1 MKVTN
6 IEEETYT
13 RQKAAKL
20 VSAME
25 LSKADYARL
34 EGMLKYKKSDI
45 RETVLSILYKL
56 DGTEMEQMI
65 CRLLADAKEE
75 KRTAGLDILLQ
86 LKNDAKRQK
95 LFTACAGCMDEMEQK
110 GIKVS
115 TKEQIL
121 IREIRNETE
130 DKAGAAQ
137 GYGLY
142 DVNADYTPVFDE
154 DYLAECK
161 EVYNRYFPDSGV
173 ATGKLAG
180 SAGKLAGT
188 FLKMKDRLL
197 NGSKTGTTDPG
208 EILRKLDALID
219 AHKYD
224 EYENRNGEICM
235 LGEQPGI
242 YVAADDESIIL
253 EDLWLDFYEKTIPTP
268 EVLSLIH
275 I

>member
-1 MKVTN
+1 
-6 IEEETYT
+6 
-13 RQKAAKL
+13 
-20 VSAME
+20 
-25 LSKADYARL
+25 
-34 EGMLKYKKSDI
+34 
-45 RETVLSILYKL
+45 
-56 DGTEMEQMI
+56 
-65 CRLLADAKEE
+65 
-75 KRTAGLDILLQ
+75 
-86 LKNDAKRQK
+86 
-95 LFTACAGCMDEMEQK
+95 MDEMEQK

-142 DVNADYTPVFDE
+142 DVNADYMPVFDA
-154 DYLAECK
+154 DYLAECRK
-161 EVYNRYFPDSGV
+161 FYNRYFPDSGI
-173 ATGKLAG
+173 AIGKLAG

-208 EILRKLDALID
+208 EILRKLDAFID

-253 EDLWLDFYEKTIPTP
+253 EDLWLDFYEKTIQTP
-268 EVLSLIH
+268 EVCRLMYIYRDITMIRKILKSTVRALWQTCLGGSIQGRGLALATLRTSEQSSV
-275 I
+275 ICIRNLYRTVMRESWLWLQRTTF

>member
-1 MKVTN
+1 
-6 IEEETYT
+6 
-13 RQKAAKL
+13 
-20 VSAME
+20 
-25 LSKADYARL
+25 
-34 EGMLKYKKSDI
+34 
-45 RETVLSILYKL
+45 
-56 DGTEMEQMI
+56 
-65 CRLLADAKEE
+65 
-75 KRTAGLDILLQ
+75 
-86 LKNDAKRQK
+86 
-95 LFTACAGCMDEMEQK
+95 MDEMEQK

-142 DVNADYTPVFDE
+142 DVNADYTPVFDA
-154 DYLAECK
+154 DYLAECR
-161 EVYNRYFPDSGV
+161 EFYNRYFPDSGI
-173 ATGKLAG
+173 TTRKLAG

-253 EDLWLDFYEKTIPTP
+253 EDLWLGFYEKTIQTP
-268 EVLSLIH
+268 VSYTHLQLSEESDRAFG
-275 I
+275 